1 MKKTLSI
8 MLFSAAVLGGSLAFA
23 QSSEAAMIYRVYNP
37 NSGEHHYTSNTGERD
52 NLVKVGWANEGEA
65 WDAPDEGT
73 PVYRLYNPNTGDHH
87 YTMDAGEKDN
97 LVKVGWSDEGVAWQS
112 DTKKEVPIYRL
123 YNPHA
128 NTGSHHYTYS
138 QAEVDSLKKAGWSYE
153 GIAFY
158 GQAKPEQ
165 TDQMIVKDAG
175 KYGRAIYK
183 AVTGATDEQINNS
196 QLYKPE
202 DFDGVAIANSKGWF
216 RTLGYDQDSV
226 TSYLVYQSGD
236 KLLATAY
243 FIDSGKVVN
252 QIFVLEITD
261 QNNAKIISTK
271 DADKL

>member
-1 MKKTLSI
+1 MKKTLKLA
-8 MLFSAAVLGGSLAFA
+8 LFSAAVLGGSLAFA
-23 QSSEAAMIYRVYNP
+23 QNSEAAMIYRVYNP
-37 NSGEHHYTSNTGERD
+37 NSGEHHYTSNIGERD

-65 WDAPDEGT
+65 WDAPDQGT
-73 PVYRLYNPNTGDHH
+73 PVYRLYNPNSGDHH
-87 YTMDAGEKDN
+87 YTLDVGERDN
-97 LVKVGWSDEGVAWQS
+97 LVKVGWQDEGVAFQS
-112 DTKKEVPIYRL
+112 DLKKEVPIYRL

-138 QAEVDSLKKAGWSYE
+138 LAEVNSLKKAGWSDE

-158 GQAKPEQ
+158 AQAKPEKPGQ
-165 TDQMIVKDAG
+165 IIVKDAG

-183 AVTGATDEQINNS
+183 AVTGATDEEINNS
-196 QLYKPE
+196 QMHKPA
-202 DFDGVAIANSKGWF
+202 DFDGQPIVNTNGWF

-252 QIFVLEITD
+252 QIFLLEITD
-261 QNNAKIISTK
+261 QNNATVLSTK